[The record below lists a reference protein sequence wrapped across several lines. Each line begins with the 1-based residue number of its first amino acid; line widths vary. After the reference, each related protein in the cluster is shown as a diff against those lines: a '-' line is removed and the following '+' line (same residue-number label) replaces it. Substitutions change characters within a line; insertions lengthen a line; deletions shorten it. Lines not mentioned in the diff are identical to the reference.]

1 MILIVVL
8 VLALGTSTYSSFV
21 LFRSFNHSTSM

>member
-1 MILIVVL
+1 MIAIVVFA
-8 VLALGTSTYSSFV
+8 VVLGTSPHSSFV